1 MRRAVAKAI
10 IPHYARSTSAL
21 FSTSGQAAIVTIAK
35 LIKIVTGVLLLS
47 VLLPVAFS
55 FWLARHQAEQHFM
68 MELDAYTE
76 RTLIHTNDIMQQAK
90 AALTKI
96 NSFTGEP
103 CSEAHLQAMRRT
115 SFVFRHVQEV
125 VYLNNRVPVCSSLV
139 GRSSGNPLPPPTWV
153 NDANYDVWFSTQND
167 VGLSIPMI
175 MVGHGQHV
183 VLIDPSSFIDL
194 IPFSAWPINTA
205 IIGLPRNRVLASS
218 GPFDKT
224 VWKMARESGARKIEY
239 NGNIYLIHREP
250 RSGIAVVAWASQA
263 PQTAEIRKLQLIW
276 LPAGILI
283 SVAAAFW
290 LLRLLRR
297 LQSPRYR
304 LQDGI
309 TNNELV
315 MHYQP
320 IIRLADG
327 HPTGA
332 EALIRWPQPDGSML
346 TPDIFIPLAEQTG
359 LIGPL
364 TRRIVYNVLDDLGDW
379 LRAHPR
385 QHISI
390 NISAFDLHEPQFVD
404 MFTDALSKH
413 GVAPHQ
419 LALEITERGFADPAL
434 SGPIIARLRAAGH
447 KIYIDDFGTG
457 YSSLSYLEDLDVD
470 ILKIDKSFV
479 DALEY
484 KTVTPHIIEMA
495 KTLRLEM
502 VAEGV
507 ENQSQAQWLREHGVQ
522 YAQGWLYSKALP
534 ADMFIAWCKQH
545 GVT

>member
-1 MRRAVAKAI
+1 MSI
-10 IPHYARSTSAL
+10 AR
-21 FSTSGQAAIVTIAK
+21 

-76 RTLIHTNDIMQQAK
+76 RTLIRTNDIMQQAK
-90 AALTKI
+90 AALAKI

-103 CSEAHLQAMRRT
+103 CSDAHLQAMRRT

-125 VYLNNRVPVCSSLV
+125 VYLKNNSPLCSSLV
-139 GRSSGNPLPPPTWV
+139 GRSTSRPLPPPTWI
-153 NDANYDVWFSTQND
+153 NGDNYDIWYSTQND
-167 VGLSIPMI
+167 IGLSIPMVMI
-175 MVGHGQHV
+175 AHGPHM

-205 IIGLPRNRVLASS
+205 IIGLPRNRVLTSS

-224 VWKMARESGARKIEY
+224 VWEMARKSGAQKIEY
-239 NGNIYLIHREP
+239 QGNIYLIHREP

-276 LPAGILI
+276 MPAGILFSI
-283 SVAAAFW
+283 AIAFW

-309 TNNELV
+309 KNNELV

-327 HPTGA
+327 RPTGA

-364 TRRIVYNVLDDLGDW
+364 TRRIVYNVLTDLGDW
-379 LRAHPR
+379 LRTHPQ

-390 NISAFDLHEPQFVD
+390 NISAFDLHDPHFVD
-404 MFTDALSKH
+404 MFSQALAQH

-434 SGPIIARLRAAGH
+434 SGPVIARLRAAGH

-507 ENQSQAQWLREHGVQ
+507 ESQSQALWLREHGVQ

-534 ADMFIAWCKQH
+534 AEVFITWCSAH

>member
-1 MRRAVAKAI
+1 M
-10 IPHYARSTSAL
+10 
-21 FSTSGQAAIVTIAK
+21 TIAR
-35 LIKIVTGVLLLS
+35 LIRIVTGVLLLS
-47 VLLPVAFS
+47 VLLPVIFS
-55 FWLARHQAEQHFM
+55 FWLARHQAEEHFM
-68 MELDAYTE
+68 LELDAYTE
-76 RTLIHTNDIMQQAK
+76 RTLIRTNDIMRQAK
-90 AALTKI
+90 AALTQI
-96 NSFTGEP
+96 NRFQGEP
-103 CSEAHLQAMRRT
+103 CSEAHLLAMRRT
-115 SFVFRHVQEV
+115 SFIFRHVQEV
-125 VYLNNRVPVCSSLV
+125 VYQKDMTPLCSSLA
-139 GRSSGNPLPPPTWV
+139 GRSISKPLPPPTWI
-153 NDANYDVWFSTQND
+153 NKSHYAIWFSNQND
-167 VGLSIPMI
+167 LAMPTPMI
-175 MVGHGQHV
+175 MVGQAPHL
-183 VLIDPSSFIDL
+183 VLIDPTSFIDL

-205 IIGLPRNRVLASS
+205 IIGLPRNRILTSS
-218 GPFDKT
+218 SPFDLE
-224 VWKMARESGARKIEY
+224 VWKLARESNAEKIEY
-239 NGNIYLIHREP
+239 KGNIYLIHREP
-250 RSGIAVVAWASQA
+250 ASGIAVVAWASQA

-276 LPAGILI
+276 LPAGIFI
-283 SVAAAFW
+283 SLAAAFW

-309 TNNELV
+309 NNNELV

-320 IIRLADG
+320 IIRLADEN
-327 HPTGA
+327 PMGA

-364 TRRIVYNVLDDLGDW
+364 TRQIVHNVLHDLGDW
-379 LRAHPR
+379 LRAHPQ

-404 MFTDALSKH
+404 MFSDALAQH
-413 GVAPHQ
+413 GVASHQ
-419 LALEITERGFADPAL
+419 LALEITERGFADPGL
-434 SGPIIARLRAAGH
+434 SGPVIERLRAAGH

-495 KTLRLEM
+495 KTLKLEM

-507 ENQSQAQWLREHGVQ
+507 ENESQAQWLREHGVQ

-534 ADMFIAWCKQH
+534 AAAFIDWCKHH
-545 GVT
+545 GVA

>member
-1 MRRAVAKAI
+1 M
-10 IPHYARSTSAL
+10 
-21 FSTSGQAAIVTIAK
+21 TIAR
-35 LIKIVTGVLLLS
+35 LIKIVTAVLLLS

-55 FWLARHQAEQHFM
+55 FWLARHQAEAHFM
-68 MELDAYTE
+68 LELNAYTE
-76 RTLIHTNDIMQQAK
+76 RTLIRTDTIMQQAK
-90 AALTKI
+90 AALTQI
-96 NSFTGEP
+96 NRFDGEP

-125 VYLNNRVPVCSSLV
+125 VYLQGMTPLCSSLV
-139 GRSSGNPLPPPTWV
+139 GRSASKPLPPPTWV
-153 NDANYDVWFSTQND
+153 NESSYPIWFSTQND
-167 VGLSIPMI
+167 VGMPTPMI
-175 MVGHGQHV
+175 MIGQAAHL

-194 IPFSAWPINTA
+194 IPFSAWPINTT
-205 IIGLPRNRVLASS
+205 IIGLQRNRILATSA
-218 GPFDKT
+218 PFDMAAWRK
-224 VWKMARESGARKIEY
+224 ARESGADKIEY
-239 NGNIYLIHREP
+239 RGNIYLIRRMP
-250 RSGIAVVAWASQA
+250 RSGVAVVAWASQA

-283 SVAAAFW
+283 SLAAAFC

-309 TNNELV
+309 KNNELV
-315 MHYQP
+315 VHYQP

-327 HPTGA
+327 KPTGA

-364 TRRIVYNVLDDLGDW
+364 TRQLVHNVLHDLGDW
-379 LRAHPR
+379 LRTHPQ

-404 MFTDALSKH
+404 MFSEALAGH
-413 GVAPHQ
+413 GVAPSQ
-419 LALEITERGFADPAL
+419 LALEITERGFADPSL
-434 SGPIIARLRAAGH
+434 SGPVIERLRAAGH
-447 KIYIDDFGTG
+447 AIYIDDFGTG
-457 YSSLSYLEDLDVD
+457 YSSLSYLEDLNVD

-495 KTLRLEM
+495 KTLKLEM

-507 ENQSQAQWLREHGVQ
+507 ENESQARWLREHGVQ

-534 ADMFIAWCKQH
+534 AEAFIAWCNDH
-545 GVT
+545 GVR